1 MIHPSGLFF
10 VSGVVESEMFEMIL
24 ADPFCFGASFQ
35 ELVQVSACEEPLRS
49 SVPGPW
55 PPFIKAAALCLFFFI
70 LNLCTSAISFDIL
83 KVKFYLAIISKS

>member
-55 PPFIKAAALCLFFFI
+55 PPFIKAAALCLFFHFELVYFCHI
-70 LNLCTSAISFDIL
+70 VRHFEGEVLSGNH
-83 KVKFYLAIISKS
+83 